1 MTKTILAAALTA
13 LLAHQPG
20 QEVKVTCTDGRVV
33 QGELLGYERDRHLIR
48 VADGTVEEIEE
59 SKVRDISL
67 TPALHEPATEA
78 EARAAFDRGDF
89 ETAFQMISRALKD
102 FEEGRGRI
110 QELGGRV
117 SQAYIEWLIEKR
129 DALRFSNGLRQI
141 IPSLSAE
148 ARRALLTRLAER
160 ALDLQRTSPNDSF
173 TAAFAGTLARL
184 ADEGTIS
191 PEFRG
196 ALADL
201 FVHQAQTE
209 NGRDSFAAALTLY
222 QGAVRI
228 DPSRR
233 DDLKGKQI
241 EAALDLGDQL
251 FAAKDG
257 DGASRAA
264 REALA
269 LDPSNAAART
279 LLEDVEFLAIEREV
293 DADYGGIEATAT
305 LRAFLARSQRANH
318 RIWAEQALAR
328 ISAQTDPHLSA
339 MAIQIRKYFPLKVGR
354 YHLYHRADGE
364 IQERIRTDA
373 IIREGSVTRVYNTLK
388 ESYRDYS
395 TTKSYLVEIEGDTVA
410 LPTGAERE
418 PLLKFPVRAGASWNW
433 QVRHRDFRRTVK
445 SLGETVTAGKKIYT
459 DCLIVDFTSAVD
471 RSGMPVS
478 ITSRSSYAPGVGLVK
493 LEFLD
498 PEFRKYDL
506 ELVDSG
512 VE

>member
-1 MTKTILAAALTA
+1 
-13 LLAHQPG
+13 
-20 QEVKVTCTDGRVV
+20 
-33 QGELLGYERDRHLIR
+33 
-48 VADGTVEEIEE
+48 VEEIEE
-59 SKVRDISL
+59 SKVLDIAM
-67 TPALHEPATEA
+67 TPVIREPATEA
-78 EARAAFDRGDF
+78 EARTAFDRGDF

-102 FEEGRGRI
+102 LEEGRGRI

-117 SQAYIEWLIEKR
+117 SLAYIEWLIEKR
-129 DALRFSNGLRQI
+129 DALRFSDGLRQI

-160 ALDLQRTSPNDSF
+160 AMDLQRTSPNDSF
-173 TAAFAGTLARL
+173 TAAFAGILARL

-201 FVHQAQTE
+201 FVQQAQAE
-209 NGRDSFAAALTLY
+209 NDRDRFAAALTLY

-228 DPSRR
+228 DPIRR
-233 DDLKGKQI
+233 DALKGKQI
-241 EAALDLGDQL
+241 EAALDLGEQC

-279 LLEDVEFLAIEREV
+279 LLQDIEFLAIEREV
-293 DADYGGIEATAT
+293 DADYGGLEATAT
-305 LRAFLARSQRANH
+305 LRAFLTRNPRADH

-328 ISAQTDPHLSA
+328 ISADPHLSA
-339 MAIQIRKYFPLKVGR
+339 MAVQIRKYFPLKVGR

-364 IQERIRTDA
+364 IQERVRTDA
-373 IIREGSVTRVYNTLK
+373 IVREGGVVRVYNTLK

-395 TTKSYLVEIEGDTVA
+395 TTKTYLVEIECDTVTR
-410 LPTGAERE
+410 PTGAERD
-418 PLLKFPVRAGASWNW
+418 PLLKFPVHAGASWNW
-433 QVRHRDFRRTVK
+433 QARHRDFRRTVK
-445 SLGETVTAGKKIYT
+445 SLGETVAAGKKVYT
-459 DCLIVDFTSAVD
+459 DCLIIDFTSAVD
-471 RSGMPVS
+471 RGGMAVS